1 MFKRIAM
8 GLAALA
14 LAVPAAVQAQ
24 APAWPTAKPI
34 TIIVP
39 FSAGGSVDAA
49 ARLVAQKLSERL
61 KQSVVVENVA
71 GAGGTIGITK
81 AVNAA
86 PDGYTLVMGADSPIA
101 IARQINPAAVKY
113 DSLKDLAPVGLVN
126 TAPMVLVA
134 RPGLPANTLAEVLK
148 LAKEQPGKLSYATSG
163 IGTVLHLAME
173 LIKDQA
179 KVYITHVPYR
189 GGAQIVADVVGNQ
202 VDLGL
207 LVSVT
212 ATPQIQAKKLKGI
225 AVTDDKRLPTLPNV
239 PAVAETPGF
248 KGFDMV
254 AWTGL
259 FAPAN
264 TPAAVVERLNREL
277 NEVLKSDEVRS
288 KMQEQGAVG
297 GSGSAAEFAAVRAAG
312 AGALWA
318 DCEEGEYQGIGAW
331 GRLGRN
337 LTPSLH
343 TTTIAKR
350 TSPAAIKPI
359 PSPIASRSPPGA
371 IFSTATTIDSAAIQA
386 RFITPPTNSS
396 AISAQQQP
404 THSRPW
410 RTPIANAPP
419 TPGRHSPIRNTT
431 GVRQP
436 ERHTRFSGE
445 N

>member
-1 MFKRIAM
+1 MFKRIALSLA
-8 GLAALA
+8 GLAAVC
-14 LAVPAAVQAQ
+14 LAVPGAVQAQ
-24 APAWPTAKPI
+24 AAWPAAKPI

-39 FSAGGSVDAA
+39 FSAGGSVDAS

-71 GAGGTIGITK
+71 GAGGTIGIAK

-101 IARQINPAAVKY
+101 IARLINPAAVKY

-148 LAKEQPGKLSYATSG
+148 LAREQPGKLSYATSG
-163 IGTVLHLAME
+163 IGTVLHLTME

-179 KVYITHVPYR
+179 KVFITHVPYR
-189 GGAQIVADVVGNQ
+189 GGAQIVADVAGNQ

-225 AVTDDKRLPTLPNV
+225 AVTDDKRLPTLPDV
-239 PAVAETPGF
+239 PVVAETPGF

-259 FAPAN
+259 FAPAH
-264 TPAAVVERLNREL
+264 TPPAVVDRLNREL
-277 NEVLKSDEVRS
+277 NELLKSDEVRT

-297 GSGSAAEFAAVRAAG
+297 GSGSAAEFARFVQREQELYARIVKSA
-312 AGALWA
+312 
-318 DCEEGEYQGIGAW
+318 
-331 GRLGRN
+331 N
-337 LTPSLH
+337 
-343 TTTIAKR
+343 
-350 TSPAAIKPI
+350 IK
-359 PSPIASRSPPGA
+359 
-371 IFSTATTIDSAAIQA
+371 
-386 RFITPPTNSS
+386 
-396 AISAQQQP
+396 
-404 THSRPW
+404 
-410 RTPIANAPP
+410 
-419 TPGRHSPIRNTT
+419 
-431 GVRQP
+431 
-436 ERHTRFSGE
+436 E
-445 N
+445 

>member
-24 APAWPTAKPI
+24 PAAWPTAKPI

-49 ARLVAQKLSERL
+49 ARLVAQKMSERL

-71 GAGGTIGITK
+71 GAGGTIGVTK

-101 IARQINPAAVKY
+101 IARLIAPMAVRY

-148 LAKEQPGKLSYATSG
+148 LAREQPGKLSYATSG

-189 GGAQIVADVVGNQ
+189 GGAQIVTDVAGNQ

-225 AVTDDKRLPTLPNV
+225 AVTDDKRLATLPDV
-239 PAVAETPGF
+239 PTVAETPGF

-259 FAPAN
+259 FAPAH
-264 TPAAVVERLNREL
+264 TPPAVLERLNREL
-277 NEVLKSDEVRS
+277 NEVLKSDEVRAR
-288 KMQEQGAVG
+288 MQEQGAIG
-297 GSGSAAEFAAVRAAG
+297 GSGSAAEFARFVQREQELYARIVKSA
-312 AGALWA
+312 
-318 DCEEGEYQGIGAW
+318 
-331 GRLGRN
+331 N
-337 LTPSLH
+337 
-343 TTTIAKR
+343 
-350 TSPAAIKPI
+350 IK
-359 PSPIASRSPPGA
+359 
-371 IFSTATTIDSAAIQA
+371 
-386 RFITPPTNSS
+386 
-396 AISAQQQP
+396 
-404 THSRPW
+404 
-410 RTPIANAPP
+410 
-419 TPGRHSPIRNTT
+419 
-431 GVRQP
+431 
-436 ERHTRFSGE
+436 E
-445 N
+445 